1 MSKLTGTVKFY
12 NEEKGFGFIR
22 DANSS
27 DEFYVNSKNL
37 LSPIVE
43 GSKVEFELQKEKKG
57 PTAVQVKL
65 IEG

>member
-27 DEFYVNSKNL
+27 DEFYVNAKNL
-37 LSPIVE
+37 LSPIEE